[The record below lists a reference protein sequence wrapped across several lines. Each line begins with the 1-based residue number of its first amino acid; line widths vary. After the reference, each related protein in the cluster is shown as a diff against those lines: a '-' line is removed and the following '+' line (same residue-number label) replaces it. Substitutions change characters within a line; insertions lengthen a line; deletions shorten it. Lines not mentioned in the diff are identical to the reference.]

1 MHKLLIAAAA
11 AVLAAPAF
19 AQEPIVRDPLEDE
32 IVRAIPDPG
41 EVEAMAPALDRSM
54 DALMNL
60 DVGPIM
66 DAADPYRRHPGYGA
80 PGRTLRELGR
90 RSDPRF
96 EQRMRSTIYGSTA
109 DMSRMMGAFAAA
121 APALARSFREL
132 ERALGTAIESYDG
145 RGGVEPYFEPY
156 PGPGPEPKSAYP
168 DE

>member
-1 MHKLLIAAAA
+1 MHKLLITAAAA
-11 AVLAAPAF
+11 ALAAPAF
-19 AQEPIVRDPLEDE
+19 AQEPVPRDPLEDE

-60 DVGPIM
+60 DVGPII
-66 DAADPYRRHPGYGA
+66 DAADPYRRGPGYGA

-90 RSDPRF
+90 RSDPHF

-132 ERALGTAIESYDG
+132 ERALGTAIESYDR
-145 RGGVEPYFEPY
+145 RGAVEPYLEPE
-156 PGPGPEPKSAYP
+156 PEPKSDYP
-168 DE
+168 DD